1 MCSPGSSGWVTAGV
15 PPPNC
20 YSSLHFK
27 IVAFGKIYE
36 SEMEKQIIRHRFK
49 FFSPVD
55 NYVSL
60 NISNYRKEISSL
72 RETVKSTSN

>member
-1 MCSPGSSGWVTAGV
+1 MCSPGSSGCVTAGV

-36 SEMEKQIIRHRFK
+36 SEMEKQIDTDLN
-49 FFSPVD
+49 FFLQWTIMCH
-55 NYVSL
+55 SL
-60 NISNYRKEISSL
+60 NINNYRKEISSL